1 MTDTWGRIRAWFERY
16 APAVHDTLRGPA
28 SAEDLA
34 RARAAMGQELPEDLS
49 SWWRRV
55 DGVTSDSIRAG
66 AVLPPWY
73 HPYPVESALESRRLW
88 LETWYDERQAV
99 EADYLADLLSQ
110 PAGRPCQDAWLPMW
124 LPIANNGGG
133 SDLFV
138 DLRSGPERGC
148 VMAFDR
154 VDGAEDQPLWPD
166 VGAMLDE
173 VADALAHRSAITPF
187 TGSPLR
193 VELLEGGR
201 LEWVDAD
208 SG

>member
-1 MTDTWGRIRAWFERY
+1 MTDAWGRIRAWFERY
-16 APAVHDTLRGPA
+16 APAVHDTLRGSV
-28 SAEDLA
+28 SADDLA
-34 RARAAMGQELPEDLS
+34 KAHAAMGQELPGDLS
-49 SWWRRV
+49 LWWRRV

-73 HPYPVESALESRRLW
+73 HPYPVESALESRRMW
-88 LETWYDERQAV
+88 LEIWHV
-99 EADYLADLLSQ
+99 EADYLADLMSQ
-110 PAGRPCQDAWLPMW
+110 PAGQPCRDAWLPMW

-154 VDGAEDQPLWPD
+154 VDGAEDDPLWPS

-173 VADALAHRSAITPF
+173 VADALEHGTAIAPF

-193 VELLEGGR
+193 AEVLEGGR